1 MNVEGSTAPAGSS
14 PLTRGKR
21 SARIRRTTGKR
32 AHPRSRGEN
41 VGRSAVATSWRGSS
55 PLTRGKLLAPRA
67 DLLRERLIPAHA
79 GKTDSGKRSWIISRA
94 HPRSRGENHGEHFG
108 GGLIEGSS
116 PLTRGKHGAKTSL
129 PPGPGLI
136 PAHAGKT
143 RSSVKLPYCL
153 RAHPRSRGENSAA
166 FGWIN
171 GSLGSSPLT
180 RGKLLVGAGDNLTG
194 GAHPRSRGE
203 NEDFY
208 SESERRRGSSPLT
221 RGKLQR
227 VLNLLDNAGLIP
239 AHAGK
244 TSPHA
249 TAGCPRRAHP
259 RSRGENV
266 KANATTGEVVGS
278 SPLTR
283 GKRSK
288 VGFRVAFVGLIPAHA
303 GKTYKFSLHPCYT
316 RAHPRSRGENA
327 GQTMPLPLS
336 TGSSPLT
343 RGKRRPPRRRGR
355 S

>member
-244 TSPHA
+244 TEQGRLPSSL
-249 TAGCPRRAHP
+249 CRAHP
-259 RSRGENV
+259 RSRGENLRQWHTARV
-266 KANATTGEVVGS
+266 RLGS

-283 GKRSK
+283 GKLAK
-288 VGFRVAFVGLIPAHA
+288 TIPCILIWGLIPAHA
-303 GKTYKFSLHPCYT
+303 GKT
-316 RAHPRSRGENA
+316 
-327 GQTMPLPLS
+327 
-336 TGSSPLT
+336 
-343 RGKRRPPRRRGR
+343 
-355 S
+355 

>member
-194 GAHPRSRGE
+194 GLIPAHAGKTRTSTVSPSVAGAHPRSRGE
-203 NEDFY
+203 NSSVY
-208 SESERRRGSSPLT
+208 SISLTTPGSSPLT
-221 RGKLQR
+221 RGKHLLTRQR
-227 VLNLLDNAGLIP
+227 DVLEGLIP

-244 TSPHA
+244 TSRRMR
-249 TAGCPRRAHP
+249 PREKWWAHP
-259 RSRGENV
+259 RSRGENG
-266 KANATTGEVVGS
+266 A
-278 SPLTR
+278 R
-283 GKRSK
+283 
-288 VGFRVAFVGLIPAHA
+288 
-303 GKTYKFSLHPCYT
+303 
-316 RAHPRSRGENA
+316 
-327 GQTMPLPLS
+327 
-336 TGSSPLT
+336 
-343 RGKRRPPRRRGR
+343 
-355 S
+355 